1 MPWID
6 VFAQRVIAQGDA
18 TVFDSHAWKYEFEAL
33 INALQLFQAG
43 EETDSRQHFHWLDI
57 LTVNQDPT
65 GQATLPQGISCII
78 LFCGHAHHPGFCPS
92 MSTCCAVK
100 AELLTTFA
108 TDYFYTT
115 FKEGIQAIGHTL
127 LVLSPWS
134 APLPL
139 RRSWCL
145 WEILCTIQDAGVRF
159 SVQLSEAEE
168 KDFLASE
175 HYPSFQVNSFISFG
189 SHVNVARRPCARLGE
204 CANRT

>member
-1 MPWID
+1 M
-6 VFAQRVIAQGDA
+6 
-18 TVFDSHAWKYEFEAL
+18 
-33 INALQLFQAG
+33 
-43 EETDSRQHFHWLDI
+43 
-57 LTVNQDPT
+57 NQDPT

-78 LFCGHAHHPGFCPS
+78 LFVVTHTIQGFAQS

-100 AELLTTFA
+100 AEYLTTFA

-175 HYPSFQVNSFISFG
+175 YYHSLQANSLISFG
-189 SHVNVARRPCARLGE
+189 SHVNFARRPCARLGE